1 MELLLLACA
10 WLVYTA
16 GAQSEQAKVGLSP
29 AQRDILRERTR
40 HEKAVQKIAD
50 KHGAS
55 APADRKAGVSPWK
68 EPPASE
74 RDPVLSLPE
83 AFRSGYR
90 GHTRVERVATPMGR
104 RVGGWAA
111 RGVAWG
117 QDTGRGALREYRK
130 RRKAAG
136 HDDPAPVLVP
146 LPPARPPDV
155 PPMPAAPPTAGADSG
170 DGKGVSLERP
180 KEATEP
186 PEPEG
191 AVKPPDGATEPPAG
205 GDGSPGA
212 PETSKGPE
220 TPPDGAAEASVK
232 EPAAPAP
239 EASPGPEAAPAGPE
253 TTDAAAEP
261 EPAAAETKDAAE
273 PKSSE
278 EPSGAAETEPNP
290 APAEP
295 EATPAA
301 PENSAAGP
309 ESPAPEPET
318 ADAAAEPEPATAE
331 AKDAAEP
338 KSSEEPSGAAETEP
352 NPAPAEPEA
361 TPAAPENSAAG
372 PESPAAEPESPA
384 AAPEGTTPGPI
395 RDSEPAA
402 AGGGVGRMAAEV
414 TYQSVIDESD
424 ELNLMCEEDF
434 ATYERIGK
442 RCEREIGK
450 GDSLIAELNARGAG
464 PGLIRWITR
473 CKEDYGTIN
482 SQLDQ
487 LKTNTKAQGE
497 KVVQAKGL
505 LEAGQGVYA
514 EQAKDMESVM
524 DRDFYVSDAVD
535 SEDASAHTEVYETRG
550 A

>member
-50 KHGAS
+50 KHGAA

-104 RVGGWAA
+104 RAGGWAA

-130 RRKAAG
+130 RRKAVG

-155 PPMPAAPPTAGADSG
+155 PPMPASPPTAGADSG

-191 AVKPPDGATEPPAG
+191 AVKPPEGATEPPAG
-205 GDGSPGA
+205 ADGSPGT
-212 PETSKGPE
+212 PEASTGPE
-220 TPPDGAAEASVK
+220 TTPDGAAEAPEK

-239 EASPGPEAAPAGPE
+239 EASPGPEADPAGPE

-261 EPAAAETKDAAE
+261 EPAAAETKDTAE

-278 EPSGAAETEPNP
+278 EPSGAAETEPAP

-295 EATPAA
+295 EPTLAA
-301 PENSAAGP
+301 PENSATGP
-309 ESPAPEPET
+309 ESPAPEPE
-318 ADAAAEPEPATAE
+318 
-331 AKDAAEP
+331 
-338 KSSEEPSGAAETEP
+338 
-352 NPAPAEPEA
+352 
-361 TPAAPENSAAG
+361 
-372 PESPAAEPESPA
+372 SPAM
-384 AAPEGTTPGPI
+384 APEGTTSGPI

-424 ELNLMCEEDF
+424 ELNLMCDEDF

-450 GDSLIAELNARGAG
+450 GDSLIAELSARGAG
-464 PGLIRWITR
+464 SGLISWITR

-487 LKTNTKAQGE
+487 LKQNTKAQGE
-497 KVVQAKGL
+497 KVVSAKGL

-514 EQAKDMESVM
+514 NQAKDMESVM

-535 SEDASAHTEVYETRG
+535 SEDASAHTEVYETKG

>member
-50 KHGAS
+50 KHGVA
-55 APADRKAGVSPWK
+55 APAERKPGVSPWK

-74 RDPVLSLPE
+74 HDPVLTLPE

-90 GHTRVERVATPMGR
+90 GHTRVERLATPVGR
-104 RVGGWAA
+104 RAGGWVAQ
-111 RGVAWG
+111 GVGWA
-117 QDTGRGALREYRK
+117 QDTGRGALREYR
-130 RRKAAG
+130 RRRRAAG
-136 HDDPAPVLVP
+136 HVDPAPVLVP
-146 LPPARPPDV
+146 LPP
-155 PPMPAAPPTAGADSG
+155 TAGTDSG
-170 DGKGVSLERP
+170 DGKGVSMKKPE
-180 KEATEP
+180 EAAEGKK
-186 PEPEG
+186 PEGPEKAPEG
-191 AVKPPDGATEPPAG
+191 ATVPPV
-205 GDGSPGA
+205 DGSGSPTA
-212 PETSKGPE
+212 PEVSTGPE
-220 TPPDGAAEASVK
+220 TPPDEAGETTAK

-239 EASPGPEAAPAGPE
+239 EASPGPEVATAGPE
-253 TTDAAAEP
+253 TKEAAAEP
-261 EPAAAETKDAAE
+261 EPAAAETKDASE
-273 PKSSE
+273 PKASE
-278 EPSGAAETEPNP
+278 EASGAAETEPAS

-295 EATPAA
+295 EPTAAA
-301 PENSAAGP
+301 PEATAAGP
-309 ESPAPEPET
+309 EST
-318 ADAAAEPEPATAE
+318 AAESESPVAEPERAVP
-331 AKDAAEP
+331 EP
-338 KSSEEPSGAAETEP
+338 RKE
-352 NPAPAEPEA
+352 
-361 TPAAPENSAAG
+361 
-372 PESPAAEPESPA
+372 
-384 AAPEGTTPGPI
+384 
-395 RDSEPAA
+395 SEPAA

-424 ELNLMCEEDF
+424 ELNLMCDEDF

-464 PGLIRWITR
+464 PGLISWITR

-487 LKTNTKAQGE
+487 LKQNTKAQGE
-497 KVVQAKGL
+497 KVVQAKAL